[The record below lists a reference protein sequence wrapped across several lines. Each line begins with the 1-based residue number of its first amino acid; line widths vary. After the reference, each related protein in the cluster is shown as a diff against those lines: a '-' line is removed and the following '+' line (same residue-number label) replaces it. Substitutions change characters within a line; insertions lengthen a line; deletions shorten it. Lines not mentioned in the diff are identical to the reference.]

1 MKKFLI
7 VVLSTLAFNSYAQTQ
22 IDSVKTDSTIVT
34 TSNPVKST
42 NDSIRIELNKLNK
55 IALTEVYLNELV
67 RITTIMTKGFSLL
80 DENTPKSKYLS
91 KKFHRSEWRMSKYQ
105 KSMLTE
111 YREVIPY
118 SNKNEL
124 IETIIYMK
132 SIN

>member
-124 IETIIYMK
+124 IDTIIYMK